1 MRLQSHKL
9 IADDNRDVLDRGVC
23 ARVERSEDGSVIFGF
38 LEVYGA
44 RKMDWEDRVLHS
56 AFNKFFYCV
65 SHCVLGADCGG
76 GNVSLCDILEY
87 CFPPI
92 PPT

>member
-1 MRLQSHKL
+1 
-9 IADDNRDVLDRGVC
+9 
-23 ARVERSEDGSVIFGF
+23 
-38 LEVYGA
+38 
-44 RKMDWEDRVLHS
+44 MDWEDRVLHS
-56 AFNKFFYCV
+56 AFNKYFYCV

-87 CFPPI
+87 CFSPI

>member
-1 MRLQSHKL
+1 
-9 IADDNRDVLDRGVC
+9 
-23 ARVERSEDGSVIFGF
+23 
-38 LEVYGA
+38 
-44 RKMDWEDRVLHS
+44 MDWEDRVLHS

-87 CFPPI
+87 CFSPI
-92 PPT
+92 PPTRSVKTVIGIPPRYSWTD